1 MCGHHGRRA
10 ERRATRREPGGEA
23 ADRGSGSRAPSD
35 PTLRVSDAERDDVAT
50 LLRDHAG
57 DGRLSSDEL
66 EDRVGR
72 ALSATTRGE
81 LDGLLADLPHRQ
93 SPRVRAARHS
103 AEVRDFTAHLIT
115 YLAVC
120 TMVVGIWVAGGAGP
134 FWPAWVIGFWGLG
147 VVSHYRSGVLGHE
160 RRRRHRGQAGGWA

>member
-1 MCGHHGRRA
+1 MCGHRGRTG
-10 ERRATRREPGGEA
+10 ERRATRGASGTDVA
-23 ADRGSGSRAPSD
+23 GRGSD
-35 PTLRVSDAERDDVAT
+35 PAVRVSDSERDDVAT

-57 DGRLSSDEL
+57 EGRLSSDEL

-72 ALSATTRGE
+72 ALSATTRAE
-81 LDGLLADLPHRQ
+81 LDGLLADLPYRHTARN
-93 SPRVRAARHS
+93 RAARRS
-103 AEVRDFTAHLIT
+103 EAVRDFTAHVIT

-120 TMVVGIWVAGGAGP
+120 TMLVGIWLADGAGP

-147 VVSHYRSGVLGHE
+147 VVSHFRAGVLGQD